1 MKKNP
6 DSLIRWI
13 LFGVKIKYCF
23 MYSSMYFVSA
33 CLTINKIQITQDVV
47 VVLRLLSSFTNL
59 IGKKEK
65 RHPLWL
71 ICDLHNR

>member
-1 MKKNP
+1 MDIIWCQNK
-6 DSLIRWI
+6 I
-13 LFGVKIKYCF
+13 LFHVF
-23 MYSSMYFVSA
+23 MYVFCISLSN
-33 CLTINKIQITQDVV
+33 NKQIQITEDVV

-71 ICDLHNR
+71 ICDLHNG